1 MKRRKDAAR
10 PRRTYPGYQ
19 AHDRGQILRSW
30 TVGGLPI
37 IDHLLKRMRLESILQ
52 EHLPQDDRRVEIPT
66 TTGLLLM
73 LRNLLLS
80 REPIYGV
87 GEWAERYAPDLLGL

>member
-1 MKRRKDAAR
+1 MKRRKDAPR

-19 AHDRGQILRSW
+19 SHAPGQTLRSW

-37 IDHLLKRMRLESILQ
+37 VDHMLKRMSLESILQ
-52 EHLPQDDRRVEIPT
+52 EHLPQDDRRMEIPT
-66 TTGLLLM
+66 TTGLLLL

-80 REPIYGV
+80 REPIYGNGTLRTCSV
-87 GEWAERYAPDLLGL
+87 FRVVN